1 MARQAIIWPA
11 QRYRAMAAS
20 EKKASAYKPQAQAVT
35 WQARS
40 EAPYQH
46 SQAEAKKEPLWRV
59 AVIVAVFM
67 ALILV

>member
-1 MARQAIIWPA
+1 
-11 QRYRAMAAS
+11 MAAS
-20 EKKASAYKPQAQAVT
+20 EKKASAYRPQAQAVT

-59 AVIVAVFM
+59 VKVAVFM